1 MVFRKGTC
9 LYGPSR
15 VYQWSLGR
23 VHAYGPGRTPM
34 VFRKG
39 TCLYGPGRVYQW
51 SLGRVHA
58 YMVQVGYTNGL

>member
-1 MVFRKGTC
+1 
-9 LYGPSR
+9 
-15 VYQWSLGR
+15 
-23 VHAYGPGRTPM
+23 M

-58 YMVQVGYTNGL
+58 YAMVQVGYTPDESRRAIMTGPSS

>member
-1 MVFRKGTC
+1 
-9 LYGPSR
+9 
-15 VYQWSLGR
+15 
-23 VHAYGPGRTPM
+23 M

-58 YMVQVGYTNGL
+58 YGPGRVYQWYLGRVHAYMVQVGYTNGL